1 MAHKLIYV
9 TCFLV
14 QKETISA
21 HKHNQARTTG
31 GKYDQSSGGFLPCV
45 SSFLRVLMD
54 LLHGLG
60 SIAHVLQDLRVG
72 VRVLQS
78 FPLKLDGGERAI
90 NLGELLLQTLFP
102 LQGLQGSWHR
112 EDTEVTCAVKFP
124 KVSCV
129 LKKNKNKQRNKQKKK
144 DRVPPFHRVTF
155 IFSQQPMQLRQQS
168 MPPRAVG
175 AALREG
181 TFNKKL
187 LLFYLLET
195 CCIFRHCQWHTEDNH
210 CEGSIHSCVTVH
222 LRVV

>member
-1 MAHKLIYV
+1 
-9 TCFLV
+9 
-14 QKETISA
+14 
-21 HKHNQARTTG
+21 
-31 GKYDQSSGGFLPCV
+31 
-45 SSFLRVLMD
+45 MD

-112 EDTEVTCAVKFP
+112 EDIEVTCAVKFP

-129 LKKNKNKQRNKQKKK
+129 LKKTKTNKQKTGFL
-144 DRVPPFHRVTF
+144 PFTGWHLFLVNNQC
-155 IFSQQPMQLRQQS
+155 SWDNSPCHPGLWVQLWGKGPFR
-168 MPPRAVG
+168 
-175 AALREG
+175 
-181 TFNKKL
+181 FNKNL